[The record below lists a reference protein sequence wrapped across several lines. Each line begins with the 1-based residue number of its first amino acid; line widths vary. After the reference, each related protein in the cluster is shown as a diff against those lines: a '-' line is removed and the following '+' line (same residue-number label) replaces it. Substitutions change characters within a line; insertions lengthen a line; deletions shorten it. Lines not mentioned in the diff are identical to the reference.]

1 MIVECI
7 VAMSRNGVIG
17 NNNQMPWHI
26 PEDLQYFKRI
36 TQNSVVIMGRKT
48 FESLPKRPLP
58 NRVNIVLTNKEIVS
72 NDENVIYAN
81 MENIFQKLASYNKPI
96 FVIGGAEI
104 YKLFIN
110 QCSKLYVTIIEDIYE
125 GDAYFVYDESNIQTD
140 FKLIEKGDLLV
151 SKNTGLK
158 YSHCVYAADL
168 K

>member
-1 MIVECI
+1 MNVECI
-7 VAMSRNGVIG
+7 VAMSKNGVIG
-17 NNNQMPWHI
+17 NNNKIPWHI

-58 NRVNIVLTNKEIVS
+58 NRINIVLTNHEIVS
-72 NDENVIYAN
+72 YDENVIYTN

-104 YKLFIN
+104 YKLFIHK
-110 QCSKLYVTIIEDIYE
+110 CSKLYVTIVEDIYE
-125 GDAYFVYDESNIQTD
+125 GDSYFVYDENNIQND
-140 FKLIEKGDLLV
+140 FKIIESGDLLV
-151 SKNTGLK
+151 SKINGLK
-158 YSHCVYAADL
+158 YRHCVYSADL